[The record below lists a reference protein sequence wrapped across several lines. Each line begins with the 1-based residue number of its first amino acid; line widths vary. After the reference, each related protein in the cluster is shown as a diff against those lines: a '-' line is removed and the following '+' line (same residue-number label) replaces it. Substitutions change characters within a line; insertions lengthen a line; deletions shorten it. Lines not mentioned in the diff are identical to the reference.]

1 MLNLSQK
8 KRNLIGNIMSKTNE
22 YNIKDMVLAD
32 QGLKRINWA
41 KSHMPI
47 MRNLISRLEKE
58 KPFEG
63 LTIGICLHV
72 EAKTGV
78 WVEALTRGGA
88 KIAVTG
94 SPGSTQDETAAALVK
109 FFGAHVYY
117 RLQTMSIF
125 HAIQQ
130 RESLN

>member
-1 MLNLSQK
+1 
-8 KRNLIGNIMSKTNE
+8 MSKTNE
-22 YNIKDMVLAD
+22 YNIKDMALAD

-41 KSHMPI
+41 KNHMPI

-94 SPGSTQDETAAALVK
+94 SVKIRSRSSSCSTARCTSKSCRGALPK
-109 FFGAHVYY
+109 R
-117 RLQTMSIF
+117 RL
-125 HAIQQ
+125 
-130 RESLN
+130 